1 MSKGCE
7 KAFHEAKRRMLSH
20 INPLKVKASV
30 EQTTAELAHN
40 TNATVGENVLEDE
53 TTPAETTSTT
63 TCNTTGYTRP
73 EFCNKHPDDGICKE
87 KGVIRGDAFSARN
100 NIRWY
105 FYNETLG
112 CQLHRWNGCG
122 NPKNLFLTCHNCT
135 TTCTDKD
142 PVKDCDGFP

>member
-63 TCNTTGYTRP
+63 TCNTTDK
-73 EFCNKHPDDGICKE
+73 NPDE
-87 KGVIRGDAFSARN
+87 
-100 NIRWY
+100 
-105 FYNETLG
+105 E
-112 CQLHRWNGCG
+112 
-122 NPKNLFLTCHNCT
+122 
-135 TTCTDKD
+135 
-142 PVKDCDGFP
+142 CDGFP